1 MAENVLHA
9 DLNLPESTRPRIL
22 KVPDV
27 PGKSCCSGTRV
38 PVLLAVLVVII
49 LIMVIPLYLTL
60 TDGATAGSQQNSTKL
75 PPSHEGAPGKR
86 CCSRTRV
93 AVLVTGIILLLL
105 IIVCQILP
113 CKSRCYSRRLLAVL
127 AAVLVVAVLAL
138 TLCWTLLY
146 GATAGSQEH
155 STTTIPEEAL
165 GCPPKWEKHGRK
177 CYFFSPET
185 KVKDWNASRD
195 ECAAMGSELVIID
208 SREELGA
215 SKMEKSI
222 LWSCGKRITFAHD
235 QDIITTYWV
244 SDCLKR
250 RRSGSGST
258 TWNMTQPCEL
268 IPASP
273 CHAMSG
279 ENPKAEQR
287 AESPREIRDC
297 GLGEADSLR
306 SRCFSTCLCQGKGAF
321 QCHGTQAC
329 PIRVAGEDAAVVL
342 LGKEGSDWMQFPGE
356 RKEPGGKDKREGD
369 VSTIGWRGP
378 KQGRSLDGKAL
389 PRNFCGD
396 VGNKSEEWEGD
407 SSKAV
412 PDPSDTA

>member
-1 MAENVLHA
+1 MKKKSGTRMAENVLYA

-27 PGKSCCSGTRV
+27 PGCIYAEVKVKSQDANDTTNFESSRKSRCYSRR
-38 PVLLAVLVVII
+38 LLAVLAAVLVVAV
-49 LIMVIPLYLTL
+49 LALTL
-60 TDGATAGSQQNSTKL
+60 CWTLLYGATAGSQEDSTTTIPEEALDGATAGSQQNSTKL

-208 SREELGA
+208 SREELNYLC
-215 SKMEKSI
+215 S
-222 LWSCGKRITFAHD
+222 
-235 QDIITTYWV
+235 
-244 SDCLKR
+244 
-250 RRSGSGST
+250 
-258 TWNMTQPCEL
+258 
-268 IPASP
+268 
-273 CHAMSG
+273 
-279 ENPKAEQR
+279 
-287 AESPREIRDC
+287 
-297 GLGEADSLR
+297 R
-306 SRCFSTCLCQGKGAF
+306 SRYNYY
-321 QCHGTQAC
+321 
-329 PIRVAGEDAAVVL
+329 L
-342 LGKEGSDWMQFPGE
+342 LGLRLSQEEKKWKWLNNVEHDPAMFNISGNFRDYLCTVIGFHKVQTAPCYGSLATQNMCEKAATVSARLQKES
-356 RKEPGGKDKREGD
+356 
-369 VSTIGWRGP
+369 
-378 KQGRSLDGKAL
+378 
-389 PRNFCGD
+389 
-396 VGNKSEEWEGD
+396 
-407 SSKAV
+407 
-412 PDPSDTA
+412 

>member
-1 MAENVLHA
+1 MKKKSGTRMAENVLYA

-27 PGKSCCSGTRV
+27 PGCIYAEVKVKSQDANDTTNFES
-38 PVLLAVLVVII
+38 
-49 LIMVIPLYLTL
+49 
-60 TDGATAGSQQNSTKL
+60 
-75 PPSHEGAPGKR
+75 
-86 CCSRTRV
+86 SR
-93 AVLVTGIILLLL
+93 
-105 IIVCQILP
+105 
-113 CKSRCYSRRLLAVL
+113 KSRCYSRRLLAVL

-146 GATAGSQEH
+146 GATAGSQEDSTTTIPEEALDGATAGSQEH